1 MLASHQWELVKYV
14 FCTGC
19 GRVFLQKMRS
29 VHDVLS
35 GWTIF
40 VHILFPKMSKMMVC
54 ATCSTC
60 ASTAA
65 APSPAPA
72 SSWSWRIGSGSGSG
86 RSGLPPGPPA
96 AKIKDQ
102 IWYKLDKTQKNKT
115 LRKKLIKITRKCKK
129 MQNKYKT

>member
-1 MLASHQWELVKYV
+1 MFFVPGVDE
-14 FCTGC
+14 F
-19 GRVFLQKMRS
+19 FLHKMRS

-54 ATCSTC
+54 ATCSTCASC

-115 LRKKLIKITRKCKK
+115 LMKKLKKITRKCKK